1 MSKSS
6 DWQQGSFLLRV
17 LQRLRVWQ
25 RLGAEQLAPA
35 LERLRL
41 WLTGIVTQGPLPL
54 KPEAWAVSW
63 PRGRRLRQWAPIT
76 VQVGF
81 WGVLAL
87 VMWWSWPHGAGTPMA
102 ASSST
107 WSRQGSQAS
116 SSPASLAIVNP
127 ANLTTPQAAAT
138 PAEATRT
145 EDSGESSGLASRE
158 PAAGSAM
165 TVTVTAAAT
174 GASGAPWP
182 QEIVVVTPTAAQPE
196 AESPASAQ
204 PDLPVGS
211 PLVIP
216 VDLAAPSQEVG
227 SGQASPTPPL
237 AEAALLPLPTPTPLP
252 VPPTPDPSRL
262 ITEEVSSLPTVA
274 VVSLAGVPLSPT
286 VLPPTA
292 TPEPTPTPSPTPTRV
307 PSERGPGRLWSTFTP
322 RPAAE
327 NDHFWIGRPF
337 ANIRA
342 NQQASPNY
350 QFGSTA
356 GNRYRPHHG
365 LDISNPVGTPIR
377 AGVTGTVVHAGPDD
391 VNLLGPYNNF
401 YGLAV
406 VIRLDRRLPVAGGE
420 LDVYVLYGHL
430 SDVRVQ
436 EGQHVQPDDVVGLV
450 GMTGIAIGPHLHVEV
465 RLGANT
471 YQHNVNPYLW
481 LEPEEGNG
489 VVAVRLLTA
498 NGRTWAGARL
508 SLTRFAGGVAV
519 WSRQIETYLDT
530 EQIGP
535 DPAWGENGAMGDVPA
550 GHYYLVGTVN
560 GESIRVELDVEAGA
574 TTFVEIRTSQ

>member
-6 DWQQGSFLLRV
+6 DRQQGSFLLHL
-17 LQRLRVWQ
+17 LQRLRVWV
-25 RLGAEQLAPA
+25 RPGAAHLSPA
-35 LERLRL
+35 SEGLRH
-41 WLTGIVTQGPLPL
+41 WLPGIVTQGRFPL
-54 KPEAWAVSW
+54 KLEAWVVSW
-63 PRGRRLRQWAPIT
+63 CRGRRLRQLAPIT
-76 VQVGF
+76 VQVSF

-87 VMWWSWPHGAGTPMA
+87 VMWWSWPHGSGTPMA
-102 ASSST
+102 ASSPARSA
-107 WSRQGSQAS
+107 QESQVS
-116 SSPASLAIVNP
+116 GSPASLAIVNP
-127 ANLTTPQAAAT
+127 ANLPAT
-138 PAEATRT
+138 QTGATRT
-145 EDSGESSGLASRE
+145 EEQGNGPGLARST
-158 PAAGSAM
+158 PVTGNAV
-165 TVTVTAAAT
+165 TVTVAAT
-174 GASGAPWP
+174 ATAGLTASGAPWP
-182 QEIVVVTPTAAQPE
+182 QEIVVVTPTASQPE
-196 AESPASAQ
+196 AEAPAGKR
-204 PDLPVGS
+204 PDLTAGS

-216 VDLAAPSQEVG
+216 IELSAPSQDTEA
-227 SGQASPTPPL
+227 GQANPAHSPSG
-237 AEAALLPLPTPTPLP
+237 AALLPLPTPTPLP

-262 ITEEVSSLPTVA
+262 ITEEVVALPTVA
-274 VVSLAGVPLSPT
+274 VVSIAGALLSPA
-286 VLPPTA
+286 VVSPTA
-292 TPEPTPTPSPTPTRV
+292 TPEPTPTPSPTPTRE
-307 PSERGPGRLWSTFTP
+307 PSARGPGRLWSTFTP
-322 RPAAE
+322 RPASE

-337 ANIRA
+337 ANVRA

-350 QFGSTA
+350 QFGSTG

-365 LDISNPVGTPIR
+365 LDIANPVGTPIR
-377 AGVTGTVVHAGPDD
+377 AGVSGTVVHAGPDD

-420 LDVYVLYGHL
+420 LDVYVLYGHM
-430 SDVRVQ
+430 SDVQVQ
-436 EGQHVQPDDVVGLV
+436 VGQHVQPDDVVGLV

-508 SLTRFAGGVAV
+508 SLTRFADGVAV

-560 GESIRVELDVEAGA
+560 GEPIRVELNVEAGA
-574 TTFVEIRTSQ
+574 TTFVEIRTRQ